1 MDIAH
6 LISCENTWKFFL
18 SFYITCI
25 AFHLLLLS
33 VIQYHPANSVFH
45 YCCYSFALWPL
56 ENLSTN
62 SAETL
67 APFKPLIYICKSKCY
82 SFVKHLWSSEGRVPH
97 LVLFLTNCLPHVS
110 TAGTCCPWRHC
121 PWRCSRNVWMWHW
134 GTWSV
139 GMMGM
144 GWRLDWMIL
153 EVFSNLNDSM
163 ILEDLLSLSFVFC
176 VFFSPFLF
184 PEMFY
189 WVSIPSL
196 YTLFKYANHLCISAL
211 SPALPR

>member
-6 LISCENTWKFFL
+6 LYF
-18 SFYITCI
+18 ITV
-25 AFHLLLLS
+25 ATHLLCGLLKTS
-33 VIQYHPANSVFH
+33 VPTLLRLWHPSSH
-45 YCCYSFALWPL
+45 W
-56 ENLSTN
+56 
-62 SAETL
+62 
-67 APFKPLIYICKSKCY
+67 YICKSKCY
-82 SFVKHLWSSEGRVPH
+82 SFVKHLWSSEGCVPH

-144 GWRLDWMIL
+144 GWWLDWMIL

-163 ILEDLLSLSFVFC
+163 ILQHLLSLSFVFC